1 MTDPEEMLPMATTPF
16 MLPQV
21 NLLPTKL
28 LVVDDNL
35 ASNNWQ
41 QWKKVWQRHK
51 NPTRIFKE
59 EDLV

>member
-1 MTDPEEMLPMATTPF
+1 MAAILMTDPEETLPVAATQF

-35 ASNNWQ
+35 ASNNWK
-41 QWKKVWQRHK
+41 QWQKVWQRYK
-51 NPTRIFKE
+51 IPT
-59 EDLV
+59 